1 MCVRHRSFTIVAQN
15 PGMAPSV
22 DEAYVQ
28 EHCKVLP
35 GLPIVLDT
43 PGLVEE
49 VEQAEHLFARSRRR
63 SRRRKT
69 RTRQWQRQS
78 RLMSPEP

>member
-1 MCVRHRSFTIVAQN
+1 MYAHYKPLRPKLYKTVQIMIVAQSLS
-15 PGMAPSV
+15 MAPSA
-22 DEAYVQ
+22 DEAYVH

-49 VEQAEHLFARSRRR
+49 VAHAEHLFA
-63 SRRRKT
+63 
-69 RTRQWQRQS
+69 
-78 RLMSPEP
+78 

>member
-1 MCVRHRSFTIVAQN
+1 MAQN
-15 PGMAPSV
+15 PSMAPSA
-22 DEAYVQ
+22 DEVYVH

-49 VEQAEHLFARSRRR
+49 EQEEADEDGAMAEAEQIDELREAGEEH
-63 SRRRKT
+63 
-69 RTRQWQRQS
+69 
-78 RLMSPEP
+78 